1 MNTKTKPLTGRIKDI
16 VSRHLANR
24 IHLDP
29 VEIQGLLRF
38 KKNLPQYWRTGADQ
52 EPYRENRYNHPTQVK
67 LYHFPGENTST
78 GHFYAQIP

>member
-38 KKNLPQYWRTGADQ
+38 KKICPSTPIPEQIRSETTSGNPIQLPR
-52 EPYRENRYNHPTQVK
+52 K
-67 LYHFPGENTST
+67 
-78 GHFYAQIP
+78 

>member
-38 KKNLPQYWRTGADQ
+38 KKICPGTPIPEQIRNHTG
-52 EPYRENRYNHPTQVK
+52 ENRYDHLHK
-67 LYHFPGENTST
+67 
-78 GHFYAQIP
+78 